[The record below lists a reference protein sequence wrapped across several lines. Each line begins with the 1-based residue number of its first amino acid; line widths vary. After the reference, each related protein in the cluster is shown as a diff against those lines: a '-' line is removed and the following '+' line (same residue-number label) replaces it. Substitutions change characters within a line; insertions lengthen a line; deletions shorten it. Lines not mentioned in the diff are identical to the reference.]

1 MATPR
6 EIAEWML
13 NRFNK
18 SSPMYQRDLIPAL
31 IDKFGEEFTYVNWNG
46 NRAINKEILAEFR
59 KLTPTGVVW
68 SASEQ
73 MWRKRK
79 DTDPPNRRIVWCK

>member
-1 MATPR
+1 MTTHK
-6 EIAEWML
+6 EIALWML
-13 NRFNK
+13 DRFNE
-18 SSPMYQRDLIPAL
+18 SSPMYQKDLIPAL
-31 IDKFGEEFTYVNWNG
+31 IEKFGEEFTYINWNR
-46 NRAINKEILAEFR
+46 NPAINKEILAEFR

-79 DTDPPNRRIVWCK
+79 DTDPPNRRMVWKK